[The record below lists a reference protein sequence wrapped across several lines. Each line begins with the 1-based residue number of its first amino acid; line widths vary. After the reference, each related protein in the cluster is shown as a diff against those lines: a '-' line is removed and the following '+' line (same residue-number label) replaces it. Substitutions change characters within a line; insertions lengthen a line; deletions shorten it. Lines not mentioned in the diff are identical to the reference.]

1 MSVRYLPIQFGDEL
15 AGASTP
21 ASACFLA
28 GNTNPSPPTGLIP
41 IHVGYYPGVHHPAP
55 YSNVI
60 AVRANHHGVPSHG
73 LPSNIEYGRFLGGY
87 QPAHPQDERRS
98 REENRRAGIIHSGG
112 SSHGLVS
119 QLVDNRWV
127 LEEFQPPC
135 EKYVSFNGDW
145 NNVDGNESGS

>member
-1 MSVRYLPIQFGDEL
+1 
-15 AGASTP
+15 T
-21 ASACFLA
+21 
-28 GNTNPSPPTGLIP
+28 
-41 IHVGYYPGVHHPAP
+41 P
-55 YSNVI
+55 YSNVP

-87 QPAHPQDERRS
+87 QPAHPQDVFFRNADWGSITWVPTRIDHQILSAISNITGGEERRT

-119 QLVDNRWV
+119 QLVDNRRV
-127 LEEFQPPC
+127 LGGFQLPC
-135 EKYVSFNGDW
+135 EQYASFNEDW